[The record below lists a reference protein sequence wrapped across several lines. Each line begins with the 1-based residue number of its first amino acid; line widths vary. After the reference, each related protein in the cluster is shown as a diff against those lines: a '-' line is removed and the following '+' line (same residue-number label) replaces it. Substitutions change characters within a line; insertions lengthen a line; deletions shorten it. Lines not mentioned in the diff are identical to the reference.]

1 MNPDLLHQVLSHSER
16 AVKKLGML
24 NFCPVYAYTTSQTPY
39 RSYMLSFEACS
50 VSRDA
55 CTDVSSDGVQT
66 KVGVA
71 GIKDEVTQ
79 KAEDLETVEKIIKIV
94 EIAKIGQASS
104 PIKAGVGSIV
114 DKVTETAIKNDH
126 QVPDV
131 KVGAAQ
137 VAESIQKDLQDKQE
151 DDDVIKI
158 GVLGIKDAILETLPV
173 QQRSQEVEPL
183 EPVGAQKLVEN
194 IEKKIESDADD
205 DADVIKIGV
214 HGIKDAIIETVRVNQ
229 GQEVKGL
236 YPVGAGKVVA
246 DVEKKLEAS
255 GETSNGDAFKVGAAA
270 VVAAVEKKVEATSEA
285 SIFAAIGAAHVA
297 HDIAQKL
304 VAQEAAEP
312 VVGTGKVV
320 NAIAGKIAQGTE
332 PSPGPVPDHLGAA
345 GVVASVEKKL
355 VDRQFENAQRIVNQM
370 LHSVTGRPFQ
380 KPRKENEIEKFGDKI
395 RVRVNRIKERPDFN
409 RHDVEV
415 NEVN

>member
-1 MNPDLLHQVLSHSER
+1 M
-16 AVKKLGML
+16 
-24 NFCPVYAYTTSQTPY
+24 
-39 RSYMLSFEACS
+39 
-50 VSRDA
+50 
-55 CTDVSSDGVQT
+55 
-66 KVGVA
+66 
-71 GIKDEVTQ
+71 
-79 KAEDLETVEKIIKIV
+79 
-94 EIAKIGQASS
+94 
-104 PIKAGVGSIV
+104 
-114 DKVTETAIKNDH
+114 
-126 QVPDV
+126 
-131 KVGAAQ
+131 
-137 VAESIQKDLQDKQE
+137 
-151 DDDVIKI
+151 
-158 GVLGIKDAILETLPV
+158 
-173 QQRSQEVEPL
+173 
-183 EPVGAQKLVEN
+183 
-194 IEKKIESDADD
+194 
-205 DADVIKIGV
+205 
-214 HGIKDAIIETVRVNQ
+214 
-229 GQEVKGL
+229 
-236 YPVGAGKVVA
+236 YPVGAAKVVA

-255 GETSNGDAFKVGAAA
+255 EETSK
-270 VVAAVEKKVEATSEA
+270 VAAVEKKVEATSEA

-320 NAIAGKIAQGTE
+320 NAIAGKIEEGAE